1 MIETTYLKILGD
13 TVPDIDTLEVR
24 VVTIVES
31 TAIGFE
37 FVGELDGNQ

>member
-1 MIETTYLKILGD
+1 MEKTCLEILGD
-13 TVPDIDTLEVR
+13 TVPDINTLEVR
-24 VVTIVES
+24 VVAIVES